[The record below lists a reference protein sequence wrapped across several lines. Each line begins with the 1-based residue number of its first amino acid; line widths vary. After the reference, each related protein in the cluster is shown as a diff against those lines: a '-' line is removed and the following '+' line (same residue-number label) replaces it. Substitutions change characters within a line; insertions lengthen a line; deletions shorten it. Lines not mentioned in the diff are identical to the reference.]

1 MNSVFNEAIYLNSYG
16 IRDKLMKPIGYNN
29 SGLLL
34 TIDTTKILDNVTFEF
49 IVNNCKITKFYND
62 VIDGSNSNF
71 RYLGNVFDDITYGSI

>member
-1 MNSVFNEAIYLNSYG
+1 
-16 IRDKLMKPIGYNN
+16 MKPIGYYN

-34 TIDTTKILDNVTFEF
+34 TIDTTNIADNTKFEF

-71 RYLGNVFDDITYGSI
+71 VSR